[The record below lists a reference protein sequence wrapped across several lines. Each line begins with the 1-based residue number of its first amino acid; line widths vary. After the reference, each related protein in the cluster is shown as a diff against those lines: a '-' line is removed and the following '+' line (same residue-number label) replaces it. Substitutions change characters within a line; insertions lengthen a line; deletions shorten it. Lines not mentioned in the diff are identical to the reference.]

1 MSVENNN
8 NLPEIK
14 LKLLIIGDS
23 NVGKT
28 SMLLNYTDNY
38 FPESHLATIGVEYK
52 VKELTTKDYNITLQ
66 IWDTAGQ
73 ERFRSI
79 TKSFFRNTNGI
90 IFVYDVTSRKSF
102 HSVKDW
108 IKDSELHDSGFE
120 KILVGNKIDLKDQRE
135 VKFDELKELGLK
147 KRIDVM
153 EVSAKERINIDEA
166 FQKIVDLILTNKNK
180 MDIIGQFGISNTN
193 DINLNKSKDNN
204 KKKDSC
210 CINKN

>member
-1 MSVENNN
+1 MQNSNK
-8 NLPEIK
+8 LPEIK

-28 SMLLNYTDNY
+28 SMLLNYTDHY

-52 VKELTTKDYNITLQ
+52 VKELTTDQYNISLQ

-90 IFVYDVTSRKSF
+90 IFVYDITSRKSF
-102 HSVKDW
+102 QSVKDW
-108 IKDSELHDSGFE
+108 IKDSEVHDTGFE
-120 KILVGNKIDLKDQRE
+120 KILVGNKIDLRDKRE
-135 VKFDELKELGLK
+135 IKLDELKEYGLK

-166 FQKIVDLILTNKNK
+166 FQKIVDLILSNKNK
-180 MDIIGQFGISNTN
+180 NDILAEFGVSNSN
-193 DINLNKSKDNN
+193 DINLAKGKETNKKDN
-204 KKKDSC
+204 C
-210 CINKN
+210 CIKK

>member
-1 MSVENNN
+1 MSKQNKD
-8 NLPEIK
+8 NLSEIK

-52 VKELTTKDYNITLQ
+52 VKEITTQKYNVVLQ

-90 IFVYDVTSRKSF
+90 LFVYDITSRKSF
-102 HSVKDW
+102 QSVKDW
-108 IKDSELHDSGFE
+108 IKDSEMHDTGFH
-120 KILVGNKIDLKDQRE
+120 KLLVGNKIDLEDKRE
-135 VKFDELKELGLK
+135 IKTSELKDYGSK
-147 KRIDVM
+147 KGI
-153 EVSAKERINIDEA
+153 EVIETSAKKRINIDEA
-166 FQKIVDLILTNKNK
+166 FQKIVEI
-180 MDIIGQFGISNTN
+180 IIGNKSEKEVLEEYGTKNTN
-193 DINLNKSKDNN
+193 EISLGKGSYE
-204 KKKDSC
+204 KKGVC
-210 CINKN
+210 CFK

>member
-1 MSVENNN
+1 MASNS

-23 NVGKT
+23 SVGKT

-52 VKELTTKDYNITLQ
+52 VKQITTDKYNIALQ

-90 IFVYDVTSRKSF
+90 IFVYDITNRKSF
-102 HSVKDW
+102 QNVKEW
-108 IKDSELHDSGFE
+108 IKDSEAHDSVFE
-120 KILVGNKIDLKDQRE
+120 KLLVGNKIDLEEKRA
-135 VKFDELKELGLK
+135 VKTDELKEYGIK
-147 KRIDVM
+147 KNMNTI
-153 EVSAKERINIDEA
+153 ETSAKDRINIDEA
-166 FQKIVDLILTNKNK
+166 FKQIVDLILSNKTEEEILSKFGTKSTNE
-180 MDIIGQFGISNTN
+180 
-193 DINLNKSKDNN
+193 INLSKNN
-204 KKKDSC
+204 TTLKKQSC
-210 CINKN
+210 CLK

>member
-1 MSVENNN
+1 MLEENN

-52 VKELTTKDYNITLQ
+52 VKELVTEDYNITLQ

-79 TKSFFRNTNGI
+79 TKRFFRNTNGI
-90 IFVYDVTSRKSF
+90 IFVYDITSRKSF
-102 HSVKDW
+102 HNVKDW

-120 KILVGNKIDLKDQRE
+120 KILVGNKIDLKDKRE
-135 VKFDELKELGLK
+135 VKYEELKDLGAK

-153 EVSAKERINIDEA
+153 EVSAKERTNIDEA
-166 FQKIVDLILTNKNK
+166 FKKIVDLILSNKNK
-180 MDIIGQFGISNTN
+180 MEILGQFGISSTN
-193 DINLNKSKDNN
+193 DINLNNRKDNSQ
-204 KKKDSC
+204 KKDIC
-210 CINKN
+210 CINKK

>member
-1 MSVENNN
+1 MSNQNNN
-8 NLPEIK
+8 TLKDLK

-52 VKELTTKDYNITLQ
+52 VKEIKTDKYNIALQ

-90 IFVYDVTSRKSF
+90 LFVYDITSRRSF
-102 HSVKDW
+102 QSVKDW
-108 IKDSELHDSGFE
+108 IKDSEMHDSGFE
-120 KILVGNKIDLKDQRE
+120 KILVGNKIDLEAKRE
-135 VKFDELKELGLK
+135 VQTDELKEYGLK
-147 KRIDVM
+147 KKIDII
-153 EVSAKERINIDEA
+153 ETSAKERINIDEA
-166 FQKIVDLILTNKNK
+166 FKKIVDLILGNKDEKKILEEFGVKTNNE
-180 MDIIGQFGISNTN
+180 
-193 DINLNKSKDNN
+193 INLDKNVT
-204 KKKDSC
+204 KKERC
-210 CINKN
+210 CLK